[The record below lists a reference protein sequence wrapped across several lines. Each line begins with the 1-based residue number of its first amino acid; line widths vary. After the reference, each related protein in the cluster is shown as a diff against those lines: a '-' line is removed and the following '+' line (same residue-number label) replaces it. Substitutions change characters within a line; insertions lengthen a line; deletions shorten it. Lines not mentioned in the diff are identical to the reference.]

1 MESLALEQHGR
12 TVEVGAEL
20 FDSNCSGCHG
30 PQGEGIPGLCPPLND
45 KFFFTD
51 RLAEVGWAGTLEDYI
66 IATVASGRL
75 ASTRPDQYIGN
86 GTPAMPAWSENYGGP
101 LREDQI
107 RSIATF
113 VMNWQSTAPERQ
125 TAATPA
131 GPPVGTDINKQLP
144 AGDATGGQALA
155 TSQGCV
161 GCHVSTTTGPA
172 WMASGD
178 QPGIGSRAAERL
190 TQPDYTGEAASPEQY
205 LFEAIVAPDVHLV
218 EGYQPLMPKNYGEIL
233 TDQNL
238 ADLIAYLL
246 TLE

>member
-1 MESLALEQHGR
+1 
-12 TVEVGAEL
+12 
-20 FDSNCSGCHG
+20 
-30 PQGEGIPGLCPPLND
+30 
-45 KFFFTD
+45 
-51 RLAEVGWAGTLEDYI
+51 
-66 IATVASGRL
+66 
-75 ASTRPDQYIGN
+75 
-86 GTPAMPAWSENYGGP
+86 
-101 LREDQI
+101 
-107 RSIATF
+107 
-113 VMNWQSTAPERQ
+113 
-125 TAATPA
+125 
-131 GPPVGTDINKQLP
+131 
-144 AGDATGGQALA
+144 
-155 TSQGCV
+155 V